1 MNKKLYIISLAV
13 LALLLFTSCASFA
26 MNTVA
31 TSLSGANAKGKA
43 KINKN
48 LDLMLPLTGEEDSIL
63 MAEFFP
69 TALKM
74 YEILHA
80 QNPNH
85 QGLALMT
92 ASLSVMYANAF
103 IQHPA
108 EMLPQE
114 EYLKQNAEF
123 KRAKMHY
130 LRGRNLALSVFEQ
143 RYQGF
148 TNTMLGFDE
157 EKIAEVLEKI
167 QKKDL
172 DAAYWLGASWLGA
185 WSLEPL
191 DTNLLSTLSSAV
203 AVLERAAFLDPN
215 YNDGAIWNIL
225 LSFYAS
231 APADF
236 GGDRERAYYAYEK
249 ALEVS
254 KGSSPAPYIAYAE
267 GICINL
273 QDVDG
278 FVDALE
284 KALSIDPDE
293 NPQMRLQ
300 NTIAQE
306 KAAFLLETID
316 NYFLIW

>member
-1 MNKKLYIISLAV
+1 MKRFFLLFIALV
-13 LALLLFTSCASFA
+13 LLLIMTSCSTLAI
-26 MNTVA
+26 NTVA
-31 TSLSGANAKGKA
+31 TSLSGANAKGKPL
-43 KINKN
+43 KSQNTTF
-48 LDLMLPLTGEEDSIL
+48 LLPLTGETDTIL
-63 MAEFFP
+63 MGDFFP

-80 QNPNH
+80 QNPKH

-92 ASLSVMYANAF
+92 ASMSVMYANAF
-103 IQHPA
+103 VQHPA
-108 EMLPQE
+108 EMLSQE

-143 RYQGF
+143 RYPGF

-157 EKIAEVLEKI
+157 KAITEILEKI
-167 QKKDL
+167 QKTDVE
-172 DAAYWLGASWLGA
+172 AAFWLGSSWLGA
-185 WSLEPL
+185 WSLDPL
-191 DTNLLSTLSSAV
+191 DTSLLPTARSAV
-203 AVLERAAFLDPN
+203 AVLERAAVLDPR
-215 YNDGAIWNIL
+215 YNEGAIWNIL

-236 GGDRERAYYAYEK
+236 GGDIDRAYYAYEK

-254 KGSSPAPYIAYAE
+254 AKKSPAPYIAYAE

-306 KAAFLLETID
+306 KARYLLDNLD
-316 NYFLIW
+316 NYFLLW

>member
-114 EYLKQNAEF
+114 E
-123 KRAKMHY
+123 
-130 LRGRNLALSVFEQ
+130 
-143 RYQGF
+143 
-148 TNTMLGFDE
+148 
-157 EKIAEVLEKI
+157 
-167 QKKDL
+167 
-172 DAAYWLGASWLGA
+172 
-185 WSLEPL
+185 
-191 DTNLLSTLSSAV
+191 
-203 AVLERAAFLDPN
+203 
-215 YNDGAIWNIL
+215 
-225 LSFYAS
+225 
-231 APADF
+231 
-236 GGDRERAYYAYEK
+236 
-249 ALEVS
+249 
-254 KGSSPAPYIAYAE
+254 
-267 GICINL
+267 
-273 QDVDG
+273 
-278 FVDALE
+278 
-284 KALSIDPDE
+284 
-293 NPQMRLQ
+293 
-300 NTIAQE
+300 
-306 KAAFLLETID
+306 
-316 NYFLIW
+316 

>member
-1 MNKKLYIISLAV
+1 MFLVIYLSSCMTMVKDSL
-13 LALLLFTSCASFA
+13 
-26 MNTVA
+26 A

-43 KINKN
+43 AKKSPNSSF
-48 LDLMLPLTGEEDSIL
+48 MLPLTGETDTIL
-63 MAEFFP
+63 MGDFFP

-74 YEILHA
+74 YEILQA
-80 QNPNH
+80 QNPKH

-92 ASLSVMYANAF
+92 ASMSVMYANAF

-143 RYQGF
+143 RYPGF
-148 TNTMLGFDE
+148 THTMLGFDD

-185 WSLEPL
+185 WALDPL
-191 DTNLLSTLSSAV
+191 DTNLLSTLHSAV

-249 ALEVS
+249 AIEVS

-267 GICINL
+267 SICINL
-273 QDVDG
+273 QDADG
-278 FVDALE
+278 FVEALE
-284 KALSIDPDE
+284 KALAIDPNE

-306 KAAFLLETID
+306 KARYLLDNLD
-316 NYFLIW
+316 NYFLLW